1 VKLPA
6 SRSAKMASSAA
17 IASRLSAQAAAC
29 SPSGR
34 QHATAGSAFSS
45 SLRTT
50 AFVPT
55 DFKSQSK
62 SLKSKSLKN
71 FKVTCAAAEQMEDAS
86 ELRVQRRGIMAAA
99 AALSAA
105 LIGESFSGHARAD
118 IQKVEGARRDEQD
131 AVTQGRREPS
141 TLGRG
146 AGNTVQEAGRVNAQ
160 ASGGTITGAPKLEKP
175 GGAYRSPQSDTLTIG
190 QQVDSKKSTPAGVL
204 QGDSPGKSK
213 GEKSSPV

>member
-1 VKLPA
+1 
-6 SRSAKMASSAA
+6 
-17 IASRLSAQAAAC
+17 
-29 SPSGR
+29 
-34 QHATAGSAFSS
+34 
-45 SLRTT
+45 
-50 AFVPT
+50 VPT

-62 SLKSKSLKN
+62 SLKSKSLKS
-71 FKVTCAAAEQMEDAS
+71 FKVTCAAAEQMEAAQDAS

-190 QQVDSKKSTPAGVL
+190 QQVDSKKSSPAGIL